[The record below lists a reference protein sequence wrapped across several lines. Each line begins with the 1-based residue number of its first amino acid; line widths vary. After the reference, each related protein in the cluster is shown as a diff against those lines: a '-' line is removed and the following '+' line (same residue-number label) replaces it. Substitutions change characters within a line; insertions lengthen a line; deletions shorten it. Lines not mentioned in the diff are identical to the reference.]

1 MLTGA
6 LDGTMSHDNTYS
18 FLEIGRFLERADM
31 TTRVLDVQAG
41 ILMGANDGL
50 TPYADVTWM
59 SVLRSLSAHQMFIR
73 TAGCGVSGPE
83 ALRFLLKDP
92 QFPRSVERCLTE
104 ISRALLEVPRYET
117 PMGGCA
123 EMQGLLELA
132 RVEELASEGLHEYAD
147 RLQVCLADLHELL
160 TDTYFRRAPALM
172 TSA

>member
-1 MLTGA
+1 
-6 LDGTMSHDNTYS
+6 
-18 FLEIGRFLERADM
+18 
-31 TTRVLDVQAG
+31 
-41 ILMGANDGL
+41 
-50 TPYADVTWM
+50 
-59 SVLRSLSAHQMFIR
+59 
-73 TAGCGVSGPE
+73 
-83 ALRFLLKDP
+83 
-92 QFPRSVERCLTE
+92 
-104 ISRALLEVPRYET
+104 VPRYET